1 MTKVGLLTVPHDVEI
16 VVQDPRYEVYTT
28 PDLVHFS
35 APSSKDTFLRVTD
48 DNLLVHTIAGWTSL
62 HGTAIPDSERSLML
76 FSMLNTSNAD
86 GCMCPALR
94 PLAGDQTFEDVAIA
108 VFRGGCSFYEKSMSA
123 FGAARVVIVVDAQ
136 GTSET
141 AGGGGGG
148 GSIRPML
155 VDDSGRPMASD
166 EAYPSVVSV
175 QGSLSAATL
184 QEGRT
189 VILLRPS
196 ESLDE
201 RVQMFVRGQVVAN
214 MGVVVQRGM

>member
-1 MTKVGLLTVPHDVEI
+1 MTKVGLLTISHDVEI

-35 APSSKDTFLRVTD
+35 VPSSKDTFLRVTD
-48 DNLLVHTIAGWTSL
+48 DNLLVHTIAGRTSL
-62 HGTAIPDSERSLML
+62 HGTAIPDPERSLML

-94 PLAGDQTFEDVAIA
+94 PLSGDQTFEDVAIA
-108 VFRGGCSFYEKSMSA
+108 VFRGGCSFYEKSMNA
-123 FGAARVVIVVDAQ
+123 FGAARVVIVVDAER
-136 GTSET
+136 TSET
-141 AGGGGGG
+141 AGGGGGP
-148 GSIRPML
+148 IRPML

-189 VILLRPS
+189 VSLLRPS